1 MSNLNYNLIK
11 FNFPLTHTIDTEY
24 FMKKFASLLAVLVAI
39 NLITSVNATQ
49 APSRTNAQALVDNVI
64 GSYPQ
69 LMVLGM
75 HAVVPGKDTSSII
88 ASNIGRIGKIDD
100 EDDLIAFKKDTPVFE
115 AVKEKHR
122 YEVLIPMRQQ
132 DGKAIGV
139 LGIVFKWNG
148 EDEKKFL
155 TTATRIRDDIQHKI
169 SSLSFLL
176 QPAAE
181 NTPLLTA
188 AATVLIENSK
198 GKFDF
203 LDVDN
208 VNHVLLAAHEKD
220 ETSDFIDLNS
230 NKLVARVKTG
240 PAVHIALVP
249 TLNQYFVS
257 ASSDKKVIVL
267 DQKTLKQV
275 GEIPTEGELDAII
288 YNPKNQKVY
297 VTNDES
303 THVYVIDPKTQKVT
317 ATIDIP
323 SAPEYMVYDEATDK
337 IYLNLKEENAIAVI
351 DPVSN
356 KMTSLW
362 PVAPATGP
370 HGLAFNPLTNH
381 LFVAGANGKLA
392 VLDSKTGKVIGSTS
406 IVEKVD
412 QNVFDPITRRIY
424 CAGPG
429 FMSVV
434 QETDSGFE
442 FLGNV
447 PTAETAKN
455 VAVDPENHVIWTTY
469 TDGTNS
475 YAKSWR
481 P

>member
-1 MSNLNYNLIK
+1 
-11 FNFPLTHTIDTEY
+11 
-24 FMKKFASLLAVLVAI
+24 MKKLTSILYTIITLCLSQSLSAS
-39 NLITSVNATQ
+39 Q
-49 APSRTNAQALVDNVI
+49 APSRTNAQALVDDVI

-75 HAVVPGKDTSSII
+75 HAVVPGQDTSTII
-88 ASNIGRIGKIDD
+88 ASNIGRIGKKDD

-115 AVKEKHR
+115 SVKEKNR

-139 LGIVFKWNG
+139 LGVVFKWNG
-148 EDEKKFL
+148 EDEKTFL
-155 TTATRIRDDIQHKI
+155 KTATRIRDDMQHKI
-169 SSLSFLL
+169 SSLDFLL
-176 QPAAE
+176 QPASE
-181 NTPLLTA
+181 NTPLLIP

-203 LDVDN
+203 LEVDTI
-208 VNHVLLAAHEKD
+208 NHVLLAAHEKD

-230 NKLVARVKTG
+230 NKLLARVKTG

-249 TLNQYFVS
+249 ALSQYFVS
-257 ASSDKKVIVL
+257 DSSDKKVLVL
-267 DQKTLKQV
+267 DQKTLSKV
-275 GEIPTEGELDAII
+275 GEILTEGELDAIVLDT
-288 YNPKNQKVY
+288 KNQQLY
-297 VTNDES
+297 VANDEG
-303 THVYVIDPKTQKVT
+303 THVYVIDPKAQKIT
-317 ATIDIP
+317 ATINIP
-323 SAPEYMVYDEATDK
+323 SAPEYMVYDESSDK
-337 IYLNLKEENAIAVI
+337 IYLNLKEENSIAVI
-351 DPVSN
+351 DPTTN
-356 KMTSLW
+356 KVAALW

-370 HGLAFNPLTNH
+370 HGLAFNAIANH
-381 LFVAGANGKLA
+381 LYVAGANGKL
-392 VLDSKTGKVIGSTS
+392 VVIDSKTGKVIGSTS

-412 QNVFDPITRRIY
+412 QNVFDPVTRRIY

-429 FMSVV
+429 NMSVI
-434 QETDSGFE
+434 QETDTGIE

-455 VAVDPENHVIWTTY
+455 VAVDPENHVIWTTF
-469 TDGTNS
+469 TDGVNS